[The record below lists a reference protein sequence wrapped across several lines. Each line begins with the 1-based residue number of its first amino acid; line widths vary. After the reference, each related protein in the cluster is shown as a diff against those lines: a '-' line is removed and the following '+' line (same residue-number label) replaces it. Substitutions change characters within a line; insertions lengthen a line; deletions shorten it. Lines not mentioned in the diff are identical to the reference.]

1 MNHRALEL
9 AMKQGNH
16 IDTVLA
22 FRQKYLQMLDVP
34 EDKPN
39 FLQLMKDVSRLLVNI
54 FLKKNKR

>member
-1 MNHRALEL
+1 MNYRALEL

-39 FLQLMKDVSRLLVNI
+39 FLQLMKDVRKLQVNG
-54 FLKKNKR
+54 FLNTNKR